1 MNITIENILLVGSL
15 LLLISI
21 LIGKTSYRFGIPTL
35 VLFLFVGILAGS
47 EGIGKIY
54 FDNPRLAQ
62 FIGVVSLNFI
72 LFSGGLDTNWKAIK
86 PVLWQGISLSTLGV
100 LLTAVSLGTFVWLVT
115 DFSIYEG
122 LLLGAI
128 VSSTDAAAVF
138 SILRSKNLALKNKL
152 KPTLEL
158 ESGSNDPMAYVLTIA
173 FLGLV
178 VNPEQSILSVI
189 PLFLKQMIIGGL
201 AGLAFGKL
209 TKFIVN
215 KIQLTYEGIYPV
227 LVISLMFITFSATD
241 FIGGNGFLSI
251 YICAVYLANH
261 DFIHKGTIIKMF
273 DSLAWLM
280 QIVLF
285 LTLGLLVFPS
295 HILPVIGIGLVISLF
310 LILIARPVSVFLA
323 LLPFKMKPRRRFY
336 ISWVGLRGAVP
347 IVFATYPL
355 LAGIEKADMIFNIVF
370 FISLTSVLLQG
381 TTLNLVAKWLHVSL
395 PEQVK
400 PEDPL
405 DTFLSEQ
412 AKKVMQEITILED
425 GFASGKKI
433 VDLHFPRTALIA
445 MINRNKEYLTP
456 NGSTV
461 IEPND
466 ILIILADTQQAM
478 DEVHEALQTTPEQK
492 ATDD

>member
-86 PVLWQGISLSTLGV
+86 PVLWQGLSLSTLGV
-100 LLTAVSLGTFVWLVT
+100 LLTAVSLGTFVWLIT
-115 DFSIYEG
+115 DFTIYEG

-138 SILRSKNLALKNKL
+138 SILRSKNLALKSQL
-152 KPTLEL
+152 RPTLEL

-173 FLGLV
+173 FLALV
-178 VNPEQSILSVI
+178 VNPELSLASII
-189 PLFLKQMIIGGL
+189 PVFLKQMVLGAL
-201 AGLAFGKL
+201 AGFVFGKL
-209 TKFIVN
+209 SKFTIN

-227 LVISLMFITFSATD
+227 LAIALMFITFSATD
-241 FIGGNGFLSI
+241 FIGGNGFLAI

-261 DFIHKGTIIKMF
+261 DFIHKRTIIKMF

-310 LILIARPVSVFLA
+310 LILIARPISVLIT
-323 LLPFKMKPRRRFY
+323 LLPFRMEPRRRFY

-370 FISLTSVLLQG
+370 FISLTSVLFQG
-381 TTLNLVAKWLHVSL
+381 TTLNLVAKWLQLSL
-395 PEQVK
+395 PETIK
-400 PEDPL
+400 PEAAL
-405 DTFLSEQ
+405 DNFLSEQ
-412 AKKVMQEITILED
+412 AKKIMQEITIPED

-433 VDLHFPRTALIA
+433 VDLHFPRTALIS

-456 NGSTV
+456 NGSTI

-466 ILIILADTQQAM
+466 TLIILADNKQAM
-478 DEVHEALQTTPEQK
+478 NEVHEKLQTSAKQE
-492 ATDD
+492 

>member
-115 DFSIYEG
+115 DFTIYEG

-178 VNPEQSILSVI
+178 INPELSVLSVI
-189 PLFLKQMIIGGL
+189 PLFLKQMLIGGL

-241 FIGGNGFLSI
+241 FIGGNGFLAI

-295 HILPVIGIGLVISLF
+295 QILPVIGIGLVISLF
-310 LILIARPVSVFLA
+310 LIFIARPVSVLIS

-395 PEQVK
+395 PETVK
-400 PEDPL
+400 PEEAL

-412 AKKVMQEITILED
+412 AKKVMQEITIPED

-445 MINRNKEYLTP
+445 MINRNNEYLTP

-466 ILIILADTQQAM
+466 TLIILADTQQAM
-478 DEVHEALQTTPEQK
+478 NEVHEALQTTPEQK